1 MRKYGPSKT
10 EAKQANIWTAAMY
23 GGNMATK
30 PTQAIEPVKMN
41 QDEMIAFITA
51 NATPLEEVAP
61 AWTPM
66 EKAQVAGLDYFY
78 VVSAEIR
85 SGDNGEY
92 YLFGLWRPEWTQPE
106 VLAFGKG
113 TVTDRDKLYE
123 YVHGLG
129 KPVGPMWLELV
140 PTKRGND
147 LALFRDGKKPAG
159 FDIKVTQ
166 EDDDIPF

>member
-1 MRKYGPSKT
+1 
-10 EAKQANIWTAAMY
+10 MY
-23 GGNMATK
+23 GGSVKAETK
-30 PTQAIEPVKMN
+30 ALAVEPVYMN

-66 EKAQVAGLDYFY
+66 EKAQVAELDYFY

-113 TVTDRDKLYE
+113 PVTDRDKLYE

-159 FDIKVTQ
+159 IAVAEV